1 MIYCYLIMFLSL
13 CFNGYMIIKYNDKID
28 EIFTLEQINNLLKQ
42 KLKNKKDK

>member
-1 MIYCYLIMFLSL
+1 
-13 CFNGYMIIKYNDKID
+13 MIIKYNDKID